1 MFSCICREYDDENE
15 EENEE
20 ENENVENMNLNEEG
34 EDIRE
39 GLAAVISV
47 KVREPQFEG
56 QTKTKLG
63 NREVVSPVSQAVSEM
78 IENYLEENPNDARI
92 IVQKV
97 ILAAQARHA
106 AKKAREMVQRKT
118 VLGGG
123 GLPGKLSDCSL
134 LRSISNSGTK
144 CHELF
149 EFGSI
154 ARKGFSDLGFQTRLQ
169 RWCYGLILE
178 LEFSN

>member
-1 MFSCICREYDDENE
+1 MISVKDLTAI
-15 EENEE
+15 
-20 ENENVENMNLNEEG
+20 
-34 EDIRE
+34 
-39 GLAAVISV
+39 ISV
-47 KVREPQFEG
+47 KVAEPQFEG

-78 IENYLEENPNDARI
+78 LENYLEENPNDAKI

-123 GLPGKLSDCSL
+123 GLPGKLSDCSEQDPAKCEVYL
-134 LRSISNSGTK
+134 SRGRFGGWNSKTRS
-144 CHELF
+144 
-149 EFGSI
+149 
-154 ARKGFSDLGFQTRLQ
+154 
-169 RWCYGLILE
+169 
-178 LEFSN
+178 